1 MLEHPD
7 LISKSAPGTELPP
20 KLSNL
25 VSLPA
30 NSVLKVHSFF
40 VVVVVVVVEVVIE
53 VVGVV
58 VLGIKDGVEYGSGD
72 CAEFYLSFIHS
83 YIHLCPQVPVR
94 DLLVQEAIGLLR
106 QEAEIYKFNAGF
118 PEYAYF
124 SIRKLR
130 SFG

>member
-20 KLSNL
+20 KLSTL

-40 VVVVVVVVEVVIE
+40 MVVVVSRSSNRSDWS
-53 VVGVV
+53 GGT
-58 VLGIKDGVEYGSGD
+58 GIGVEYGSGD
-72 CAEFYLSFIHS
+72 YAEFYLSFIHS
-83 YIHLCPQVPVR
+83 YIHLCFQVPVR

>member
-1 MLEHPD
+1 M
-7 LISKSAPGTELPP
+7 T
-20 KLSNL
+20 
-25 VSLPA
+25 
-30 NSVLKVHSFF
+30 
-40 VVVVVVVVEVVIE
+40 
-53 VVGVV
+53 GVV
-58 VLGIKDGVEYGSGD
+58 VLGIGDGVEYGSGD
-72 CAEFYLSFIHS
+72 CAEFYLSFVRSYIHTN
-83 YIHLCPQVPVR
+83 IHLCPQVPVR